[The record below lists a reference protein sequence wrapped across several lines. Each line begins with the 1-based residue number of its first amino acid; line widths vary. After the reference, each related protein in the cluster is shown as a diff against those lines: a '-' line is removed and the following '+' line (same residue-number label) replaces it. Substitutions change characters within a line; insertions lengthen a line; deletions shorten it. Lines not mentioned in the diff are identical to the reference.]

1 MQVFN
6 AFFKVIKHNIP
17 QMLIYFGIFLALSI
31 AFLNAGVAQDD
42 EMFDISR
49 PPLAIIDNDNSK
61 ISEALISLVSDYA
74 VIEDVGNT
82 KEDIQDALFFR
93 KVSYVLVIPQGFS
106 QSDISAMAKLE
117 RFMIPDSYTATYLD
131 RLVEK
136 IMTSIY
142 TYTNFFPDEDVDQIT
157 NYVRDDISLKS
168 NVTVETFGETTQL
181 TDTSVYYFNYFA
193 FSLFSII
200 LLGVCAFMITF
211 QNIDLR
217 RRNLCSPVSI
227 TSMNLQLILGNF
239 IFVLIAWALMYGLA
253 FLLYGW
259 EILKNKAFIYGVNTF
274 VFAIVCLSLSFMVA
288 NIVRNK
294 NAQNAVVNI
303 LGLGLS
309 FLSGVFVPQ
318 FLLGDTVL
326 KIASFAPTY
335 WYVRAN
341 LIINTAGASTAGNLS
356 LISRELLTQGGFA
369 VLFVIVSIAV
379 IRYRRTA
386 EN

>member
-17 QMLIYFGIFLALSI
+17 QMMIYFGIFLALSI
-31 AFLNAGVAQDD
+31 AFLNAGVAQEDD
-42 EMFDISR
+42 MFDISR
-49 PPLAIIDNDNSK
+49 PSLAIIDNDNSK
-61 ISEALISLVSDYA
+61 LSEALISIVEDYA
-74 VIEDVGNT
+74 VIEDVGST
-82 KEDIQDALFFR
+82 TEDIQDALFFR

-106 QSDISAMAKLE
+106 RSDISDTVKPE

-142 TYTNFFPDEDVDQIT
+142 TYVNFYPNEDFDKIT
-157 NYVRDDISLKS
+157 DYVRDDISLKS
-168 NVTVETFGETTQL
+168 SVTVETFGETTQF

-217 RRNLCSPVSI
+217 RRNLSSPVSI
-227 TSMNLQLILGNF
+227 TSMNLQLVLGNF
-239 IFVLIAWALMYGLA
+239 IFVLVSWAILYGMA
-253 FLLYGW
+253 FLLYGF
-259 EILKNKAFIYGVNTF
+259 EALKNKAFIYAVNTF
-274 VFAIVCLSLSFMVA
+274 IYAVVCLSLSFMVA

-341 LIINTAGASTAGNLS
+341 LLINTASASNSGSLS

-369 VLFVIVSIAV
+369 VLFVAVSIAV

-386 EN
+386 ES

>member
-31 AFLNAGVAQDD
+31 AFLNTGVAQED

-49 PPLAIIDNDNSK
+49 PSVAIIDNDDSQLS
-61 ISEALISLVSDYA
+61 IALISLVSDYA
-74 VIEDVGNT
+74 RIEDIGNT
-82 KEDIQDALFFR
+82 KQDIQDALFFR
-93 KVSYVLVIPQGFS
+93 KTTYVLIIPEGFS
-106 QSDISAMAKLE
+106 QGYTGDITKLE
-117 RFMIPDSYTATYLD
+117 RFMIPDSYTGTYLD
-131 RLVEK
+131 QLIGK
-136 IMTSIY
+136 FMTSLY
-142 TYTNFFPDEDVDQIT
+142 TYGNFMPDEGIVQIT
-157 NYVRDDISLKS
+157 DYVRQDISLNS
-168 NVTVETFGETTQL
+168 NVTVETFGQNTQV

-217 RRNLCSPVSI
+217 RRNLCSPLS
-227 TSMNLQLILGNF
+227 TASMNIQLILGNLVF
-239 IFVLIAWALMYGLA
+239 TGISWAIMYGMA

-259 EILKNKAFIYGVNTF
+259 QTLKNKAFIYGVNTV
-274 VFAIVCLSLSFMVA
+274 VFAIVCLCLSFMIA
-288 NIVRNK
+288 NIVRNR
-294 NAQNAVVNI
+294 NAQSAVVNV

-326 KIASFAPTY
+326 KIASFSPIY
-335 WYVRAN
+335 WYVKAN
-341 LIINTAGASTAGNLS
+341 LIINSVGTTGVIDLNIIA
-356 LISRELLTQGGFA
+356 RELMTQGGFA
-369 VLFVIVSIAV
+369 VIFLIVSVIV

-386 EN
+386 AT

>member
-17 QMLIYFGIFLALSI
+17 QMMIYFGIFLALSI
-31 AFLNAGVAQDD
+31 AFLNAGVAQED

-49 PPLAIIDNDNSK
+49 PSLAIIDNDDSK
-61 ISEALISLVSDYA
+61 MSNALVSLVSDYA
-74 VIEDVGNT
+74 KVQDIGNT

-106 QSDISAMAKLE
+106 QGNTGDITKLE

-131 RLVEK
+131 RLIEK
-136 IMTSIY
+136 IMTSFH
-142 TYTNFFPDEDVDQIT
+142 TYKNFMPAENIDQIAE
-157 NYVRDDISLKS
+157 YIREDIALKS
-168 NVTVETFGETTQL
+168 NVSVETFGETTRL

-259 EILKNKAFIYGVNTF
+259 ETLKDKAFIYGVNTF

-326 KIASFAPTY
+326 RIASFAPTY

-341 LIINTAGASTAGNLS
+341 LLINTAGSSSTNNLN

-369 VLFVIVSIAV
+369 VLFVVVSVVV

-386 EN
+386 ES